1 MAASTLDKI
10 FRKIAYWKYFSRAK
24 QNQVN
29 SIPFL
34 TKNEIDKKQKD
45 KLKYILHNAIN
56 TVPFYKKS
64 NIKINFDDFSVS
76 ELNKFPIIN
85 KEIIRN
91 DPKAFLSTKSKGIV
105 SQTSG
110 STGIP
115 FEYYL
120 PYKSAAIELLTA
132 NRAWGMGEHYEYQ
145 YKDPIVMMRSYSP
158 KQGEPITL
166 YDSTHNYYY
175 ISAFHINDAL
185 LNQYIDYILNS
196 KAKILRG
203 YPSSI
208 YIFTLLLKKHNIKI
222 NQIKSIITSSETLL
236 PMYREEIEKY
246 WGISVLDWYGQNEN
260 TVTVQQ
266 CWAGNY
272 HNNDD
277 YGIIEINEQ
286 NSIIATSLN
295 NDVMPFIRYNTNDK
309 AIPYEGKI
317 EKCICGRNFSIPFKG
332 IEGRSEDI
340 LIKMDGTWI
349 PTANFSTA
357 MKAYTELNQFQV
369 IQAEDR
375 SLQLNLVINPEI
387 SKDYIDKI
395 KLEFIQRLGELKIE
409 VNITEQIQRDP
420 KTGKVKVSIQKGK
433 L

>member
-1 MAASTLDKI
+1 MAASVFDKVI
-10 FRKIAYWKYFSRAK
+10 RKIAHWRYFNNIK
-24 QNQVN
+24 QNYVN

-34 TKNEIDKKQKD
+34 TKNEIDEIQKT
-45 KLKYILHNAIN
+45 KLKYILYNAIN

-64 NIKINFDDFSVS
+64 GIKIDFDNFTIA
-76 ELNKFPIIN
+76 ELNKFPIVN
-85 KEIIRN
+85 KELIRN
-91 DPKAFLSTKSKGIV
+91 DPKSFLSTKNKGIV

-120 PYKSAAIELLTA
+120 PFKSTAIELLTA
-132 NRAWGMGEHYEYQ
+132 NRAWGMGEVYEYK
-145 YKDPIVMMRSYSP
+145 YKDPIIMMRSYSP
-158 KQGEPITL
+158 KIGEPITL
-166 YDSTHNYYY
+166 YDSTHNYFY
-175 ISAFHINDAL
+175 ISAFHINDKF
-185 LNQYIDYILNS
+185 LNQYIDYIINS

-208 YIFTLLLKKHNIKI
+208 YIFTLLLKKHNII
-222 NQIKSIITSSETLL
+222 LNQIQSIITSSETLL

-246 WGISVLDWYGQNEN
+246 WGVKVLDWYGQNEN

-309 AIPYEGKI
+309 AILLDSEI
-317 EKCICGRNFSIPFKG
+317 DKCICGRNFSIPFKG

-357 MKAYTELNQFQV
+357 MKAYKELNQFQV
-369 IQAEDR
+369 IQNENR
-375 SLQLNLVINPEI
+375 SLQLNLVINPGI
-387 SKDYIDKI
+387 SNDYIDDI
-395 KLEFIQRLGELKIE
+395 KHEFTQRLGELSIE
-409 VNITEQIQRDP
+409 VNITEQIYRDP